1 MSKLRFD
8 VVQDAFK
15 KKAAAVETPEGKIS
29 DYFGELVFNRDKM
42 HKYLD
47 AKTFNALVNCID
59 NGAHLDAATADG
71 VAAGMKT
78 WALEHGV
85 THITHWFQPLT
96 DGTAEKH
103 DSFME
108 YDGKGGMIE
117 TFDGKA
123 LVQQE
128 PDASSF
134 PSGGIR
140 ATFEARGYT
149 AWDPTSPVFI
159 QDDTLCIPTVFI
171 SYTGEALDY
180 KTPLK
185 KALKA
190 VNDAALPICRM
201 FDPKVNKVMSYLGWE
216 QEYFLVDED
225 LYAARPDL
233 MLTGRTLMGHASSK
247 NQQLDDHYFG
257 AIPSRVAAFM
267 RDIEIAGYK
276 LGIPLKTRHNEVAP
290 NQFEL
295 APIYGETNL
304 SNDQNQQMMNVMN
317 SIARK
322 HGFVVLFH
330 EKPFDGINGSGK
342 HNNWS
347 LGTDTGT
354 LLLAP
359 GKDAMGNLQFVTF
372 FVNVLAAVQKHND
385 LLKASI
391 ATATNAHRLG
401 ANEAPPAIVSAFLG
415 RTMTAVLKKLL
426 EVPSDT
432 PIEIAGKKGK
442 SLGLVEIPEIFVDN
456 TDRNRTSPFAFTGNR
471 FEFRAV
477 GSSANCAGAMTALN
491 AAVAE
496 QLIAFKKDVDKAMK
510 AGKPM
515 NIAIM
520 DTLKPII
527 KSIID
532 VVCFDGNGYT
542 DEWKKEAKKR
552 GLDVETNVP
561 KMFKSFTT
569 KKAIDLFTKLGVYSE
584 KELEARNEVKWETYT
599 KKVQIEG
606 RVIGRMAINHI
617 IPAALAYQTKL
628 LKNIDLMKDVFG
640 EKYSAMAGVS
650 MGIVTNISE
659 LVTDLRQQVDAMV
672 EARKKANA
680 IDDEYKKALAYHEIA
695 ESLFPLRKTIDK
707 LEEIVDNDMWPLP
720 KYRELLFI
728 N

>member
-1 MSKLRFD
+1 
-8 VVQDAFK
+8 
-15 KKAAAVETPEGKIS
+15 
-29 DYFGELVFNRDKM
+29 
-42 HKYLD
+42 
-47 AKTFNALVNCID
+47 
-59 NGAHLDAATADG
+59 
-71 VAAGMKT
+71 
-78 WALEHGV
+78 
-85 THITHWFQPLT
+85 
-96 DGTAEKH
+96 
-103 DSFME
+103 
-108 YDGKGGMIE
+108 
-117 TFDGKA
+117 
-123 LVQQE
+123 
-128 PDASSF
+128 
-134 PSGGIR
+134 
-140 ATFEARGYT
+140 
-149 AWDPTSPVFI
+149 
-159 QDDTLCIPTVFI
+159 
-171 SYTGEALDY
+171 
-180 KTPLK
+180 
-185 KALKA
+185 
-190 VNDAALPICRM
+190 
-201 FDPKVNKVMSYLGWE
+201 
-216 QEYFLVDED
+216 
-225 LYAARPDL
+225 
-233 MLTGRTLMGHASSK
+233 
-247 NQQLDDHYFG
+247 
-257 AIPSRVAAFM
+257 M

-304 SNDQNQQMMNVMN
+304 SNDQNQQMMNAMN

-415 RTMTAVLKKLL
+415 KTMTSVLRKLL

-477 GSSANCAGAMTALN
+477 GSSANCAGAMTTLN

-569 KKAIDLFTKLGVYSE
+569 PKAIELFTKLGVYSE

-628 LKNIDLMKDVFG
+628 LKNITAMKEVFADN
-640 EKYSAMAGVS
+640 YSAMAGVS
-650 MGIVTNISE
+650 MGLVTNISE

-680 IDDEYKKALAYHEIA
+680 IEDEYKKALAYHEIA